1 MSIKSIA
8 AKLFANYI
16 YKQTQGLGNQ
26 AVVNKL
32 FSINSRQRKLL
43 PLVKTTVLIK
53 TFADFAASS
62 G

>member
-16 YKQTQGLGNQ
+16 TNKHKAWATKPSLTSCFQSIQGKGNT
-26 AVVNKL
+26 AFGKDHR
-32 FSINSRQRKLL
+32 S
-43 PLVKTTVLIK
+43 IK